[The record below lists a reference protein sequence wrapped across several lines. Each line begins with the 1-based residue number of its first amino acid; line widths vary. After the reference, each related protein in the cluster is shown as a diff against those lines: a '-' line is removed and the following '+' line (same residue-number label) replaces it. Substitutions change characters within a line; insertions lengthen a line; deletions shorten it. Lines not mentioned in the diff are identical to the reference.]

1 MGDEDQN
8 ERDTGYEVPC
18 VTSPFSNDD
27 QEEGELTGSK
37 AYTKDAIIVS
47 VHATMLGKMTRGRE
61 ERS

>member
-8 ERDTGYEVPC
+8 ERDAGYEVPC
-18 VTSPFSNDD
+18 VTPPFRNDA

-47 VHATMLGKMTRGRE
+47 VHAMLGKMTRGRE